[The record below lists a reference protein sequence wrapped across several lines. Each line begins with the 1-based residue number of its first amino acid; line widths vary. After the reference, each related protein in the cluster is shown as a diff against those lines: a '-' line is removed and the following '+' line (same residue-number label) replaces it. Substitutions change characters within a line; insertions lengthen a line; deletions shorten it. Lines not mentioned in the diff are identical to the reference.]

1 MVSLQFSTPIAASPS
16 KVWFVLWNEYSYRQW
31 TKAFHPGS
39 YAKSDWQQG
48 SRVHFLTP
56 EGHGMYANIDVL
68 EPQQKMVFHHLGE
81 IKGFEEQPANE
92 SWKDAYET
100 YELLPD
106 GTGTLLKVTVDTEE
120 AYKGAFEN
128 MFPTALANLKAMA
141 EDFMITVEAVVAA
154 PIEKVWDCWTQPQHI
169 VQWNQASEDWHTPH
183 AENDLRIGGSFKSR
197 MESRDGTMGFDFTGI
212 YDDVQ
217 MHQLIQYHMEDG
229 RKVKI
234 QFESLDK
241 ATKVTE
247 SFDPENMHSYE
258 LQYAGWQAILNSF
271 KNHTESI

>member
-1 MVSLQFSTPIAASPS
+1 MEALQFNIRINASAA
-16 KVWFVLWNEYSYRQW
+16 KVWFVLWNDYYYRQW
-31 TKAFHPGS
+31 TKSFHEGS

-48 SRVHFLTP
+48 SRIHFLTP
-56 EGHGMYANIDVL
+56 EGQGMYANIDVL

-81 IKGFEEQPANE
+81 IRGFEEQPANE

-106 GTGTLLKVTVDTEE
+106 GTGTLLKVSVDTEE
-120 AYKGAFEN
+120 AYKVAFEN
-128 MFPTALANLKAMA
+128 MFPTALANLKTMA

-154 PIEKVWDCWTQPQHI
+154 PIEKVWDSWTQPQHI
-169 VQWNQASEDWHTPH
+169 VRWNQASDEWHTPW
-183 AENDLRIGGSFKSR
+183 ATNDLRVGGTFTSR
-197 MESRDGTMGFDFTGI
+197 MEAKDGSIGFDFGGI

-217 MHQLIQYHMEDG
+217 IQRLIKYHMSDG
-229 RKVKI
+229 RSVTI
-234 QFESLDK
+234 HFESQNGG
-241 ATKVTE
+241 TKVTE

-271 KNHTESI
+271 KHYTESI